1 MARLL
6 LRRKSSMK
14 PNIKPMPIVKKPI
27 PKPGVEFRWSKT
39 AAQYRSPETDSLMN
53 FHVVELDSS
62 QRNAFFS
69 SPFAKGKFMTFVLLN
84 SLTDILYLAR
94 NSAPNGVPLSTEK
107 CSPRSPRL
115 PNINEVNKKKEL
127 FISTEENNNG
137 HINPLSLSYSQLH
150 HAQYPSQTKKMS
162 QAQYSIYPL
171 INDKRNNLPVV
182 NSGIPLSSK
191 SISSSKNQQQL
202 TNDKYIRLEISELRR
217 LHVSTK
223 YLKEAKTL
231 YFNAASKVFV
241 PRHAIVQAS

>member
-14 PNIKPMPIVKKPI
+14 PNIKPIPIVKKPI

-53 FHVVELDSS
+53 FHVVELNSS

-69 SPFAKGKFMTFVLLN
+69 SPSATGKFMTFVLLN

-94 NSAPNGVPLSTEK
+94 NSAANGLPLSIEK
-107 CSPRSPRL
+107 YSPRSPRL
-115 PNINEVNKKKEL
+115 PNINGVNKKKEL
-127 FISTEENNNG
+127 FISTKENNNG

-171 INDKRNNLPVV
+171 INDKRNNLSVV
-182 NSGIPLSSK
+182 NNGISL
-191 SISSSKNQQQL
+191 SSKNQQQL

-217 LHVSTK
+217 LHVSKK